1 MTDTPP
7 VDSLIVAYVAQRC
20 LDVVTNVDTQEQLE
34 TLVTERL
41 SSYNNTRGQGWPE
54 LTSEMLEDIKLAVVN
69 VLKAYVRGKLPRDLD
84 NIMRRSV
91 ESYDGDF
98 ETPEGNEITEIF
110 TEMEVPEEVPVDRD
124 NIIPMT
130 DVNGL
135 EVTYE
140 ALDFPNS
147 EPETGGNTPAPTAPS
162 Y

>member
-1 MTDTPP
+1 MTEPI
-7 VDSLIVAYVAQRC
+7 DSSIIAFVAQRC

-34 TLVTERL
+34 TLATERL

-54 LTSEMLEDIKLAVVN
+54 LPTENLEEAKAALINL
-69 VLKAYVRGKLPRDLD
+69 LKAYVRGKLPRELD
-84 NIMRRSV
+84 NTMRRSV

-98 ETPEGNEITEIF
+98 ETSEGDEITEIF
-110 TEMEVPEEVPVDRD
+110 TETEVPEEVPVDRD

-135 EVTYE
+135 LVTYE

-147 EPETGGNTPAPTAPS
+147 EPETGGNTPTPS

>member
-1 MTDTPP
+1 MTEPI
-7 VDSLIVAYVAQRC
+7 DSSIIAFVAQRC

-34 TLVTERL
+34 TLATERL

-54 LTSEMLEDIKLAVVN
+54 LPTENLEEAKAALINL
-69 VLKAYVRGKLPRDLD
+69 LKAYVRGKLPRELD
-84 NIMRRSV
+84 NTMRRSV

-98 ETPEGNEITEIF
+98 ETSEGDEITEIF
-110 TEMEVPEEVPVDRD
+110 TETEVPEEVPVDRD

-135 EVTYE
+135 LVTYE

-147 EPETGGNTPAPTAPS
+147 EPETGGNTPAPS